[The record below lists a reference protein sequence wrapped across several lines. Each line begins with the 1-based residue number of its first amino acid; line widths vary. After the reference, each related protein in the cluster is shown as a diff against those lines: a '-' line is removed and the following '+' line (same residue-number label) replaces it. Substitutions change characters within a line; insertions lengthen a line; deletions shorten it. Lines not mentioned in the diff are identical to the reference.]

1 MYVSYNMLVM
11 IVRLSEM
18 PTFQGS
24 NVCQRVVRIQ
34 REGRS
39 DINERVVR
47 LQWQGWSD
55 INVRGGQAST
65 ENG

>member
-1 MYVSYNMLVM
+1 MLVM

-18 PTFQGS
+18 PVFQDS
-24 NVCQRVVRIQ
+24 NACQRVVRLQ
-34 REGRS
+34 REGWS